1 MVEEGEEMKTRVLIV
16 DDEPAIRTTTRKI
29 LEKGGFEAATACDAM
44 EALALLEA
52 ETFDVLLSDIIMP
65 GMDGVELMQRAL
77 ETAPQVKVVL
87 ITGEPTVE
95 SAAAAVRTGA
105 FDYLPKPVNRA
116 DLLKIVGDAGRFKA
130 IEDEN
135 RAYQR
140 DLEAK
145 VTARTASLRRT
156 LLGTVEALASAL
168 EVRDPYTAGHQR
180 RVARVAVAI
189 ADDLGYGEDRREGLR
204 LAGLLHDIG
213 KLHIPAEILAKPTR
227 LTKPEFA
234 LIKDH
239 SRAGWDILK
248 RVEFPWPLA
257 RMVLQHHERMDGSG
271 YPDGLGG
278 ADILPEARI
287 LAVAD
292 VIEAMASHRPYR
304 PAVGLAAA
312 LDVIIKGRG
321 SHFDPAV
328 VDAALSVLS
337 DGGEALLAEAG

>member
-1 MVEEGEEMKTRVLIV
+1 MTRVLIV

-29 LEKGGFEAATACDAM
+29 LEKGGYETNTAADAS
-44 EALALLEA
+44 EALEFLETQA
-52 ETFDVLLSDIIMP
+52 FDVLLSDIIMP
-65 GMDGVELMQRAL
+65 GMDGVELMRRAL
-77 ETAPQVKVVL
+77 EAKPELKVVL

-95 SAAAAVRTGA
+95 SAAAAVRAGA
-105 FDYLPKPVNRA
+105 FDYLPKPVIRA
-116 DLLKIVGDAGRFKA
+116 DLLKTVGDAARFKSL
-130 IEDEN
+130 EDEN
-135 RAYQR
+135 RAYQK

-145 VTARTASLRRT
+145 VTARTDSLRRT

-180 RVARVAVAI
+180 RVAKFAMVI
-189 ADDLGYGEDRREGLR
+189 ADDLGFEEDQREGLR

-213 KLHIPAEILAKPTR
+213 KLHVPAEILAKPTR
-227 LTKPEFA
+227 LTSAEFA

-257 RMVLQHHERMDGSG
+257 NMVLQHHERMDGSG
-271 YPDGLGG
+271 YPDGIAGEE
-278 ADILPEARI
+278 ILLEARI

-304 PAVGLAAA
+304 PAVGLDAA
-312 LDVIIKGRG
+312 LEVIGQGRG
-321 SHFDPAV
+321 SHFDPDV
-328 VDAALSVLS
+328 VDAALSVLG
-337 DGGEALLAEAG
+337 DQGEKLLTDPG